1 VPGEESV
8 TRREGGKGLRRIAA
22 AIVLVAGLALATA
35 VVAANRHQLPRP
47 TRSAPDSGVSAFD
60 HGFTPADL
68 HTLLQAGEPDGLLP
82 NGNRVLLSLNE
93 ELQAEIFGLFRRFD
107 PLYGVFAAME
117 PDTGRVVAL
126 VGYRRGGE
134 SDPWLP
140 LKAIYPAA
148 SLVKVV
154 TASAAIERGNVS
166 PQDEISYRGGIYG
179 ISRRGIHAEDGRGTP
194 SMTLEEAIAR
204 SANAV
209 FGKVAVN
216 HVGGPVLEEY
226 LSKFG
231 FGAQIPFD
239 LPVET
244 SHGQV
249 PREEFELARTGAG
262 FGEVYVSPL
271 HMAMIMSAVAS
282 GGAMPRPVLIDRI
295 EDRDGEPLYES
306 SPMKWRDTVLPETA
320 NAVVRMMVK
329 TVEIGTSR
337 RTFGTP
343 ERTPLLSDMDV
354 AGKTGSLSG
363 WTPSVHFEW
372 FAGVAPVGAPRLAL
386 AALVV
391 NDNRWKI
398 KGSYVGKEAFNS
410 YFGYPSSMPPAY
422 AKARGSRKWTP
433 RSRTAGKA
441 KPAVKAKAKKGKKS
455 VKSRKGVRPPKASK
469 ARKRAPAK
477 TTEKAVGKP
486 LAFCISTLKAG
497 G

>member
-1 VPGEESV
+1 M

-22 AIVLVAGLALATA
+22 AGIVLIAGLALATA
-35 VVAANRHQLPRP
+35 VVAANRHQLPPP
-47 TRSAPDSGVSAFD
+47 TRSAPDSGGASEY
-60 HGFTPADL
+60 GFTPADL
-68 HTLLQAGEPDGLLP
+68 HALLRAGRPDGLLP
-82 NGNRVLLSLNE
+82 NGNRVVLSLNE
-93 ELQAEIFGLFRRFD
+93 ELQAQIFDLFRRFD

-148 SLVKVV
+148 SLIKVV

-179 ISRRGIHAEDGRGTP
+179 ISRGVLRARDGRGTP

-216 HVGGPVLEEY
+216 DVGGPVLEEY
-226 LSKFG
+226 LAKFG
-231 FGAQIPFD
+231 FGERIPFD
-239 LPVET
+239 LPVEP
-244 SHGQV
+244 SQAQV
-249 PREEFELARTGAG
+249 PREEYELARTGAG

-271 HMAMIMSAVAS
+271 HMAMMMSAIAS
-282 GGAMPRPVLIDRI
+282 GGAMPRRVLIDRI
-295 EDRDGEPLYES
+295 EDSDGEPLYES
-306 SPMKWRDTVLPETA
+306 APVKWRDTVLPETA

-329 TVEIGTSR
+329 TVEMGTSH

-343 ERTPLLSDMDV
+343 DRTPLLHDMDV
-354 AGKTGSLSG
+354 AAKTGSLSG

-372 FAGVAPVGAPRLAL
+372 FAGVAPVGSPRLAL
-386 AALVV
+386 SALVV

-410 YFGYPSSMPPAY
+410 YFGYPSSMPPVY
-422 AKARGSRKWTP
+422 AKARGSRKWTRP
-433 RSRTAGKA
+433 VSTQGKG
-441 KPAVKAKAKKGKKS
+441 KPAVKAKSKKGKKT
-455 VKSRKGVRPPKASK
+455 VK

-477 TTEKAVGKP
+477 TSEKGVGKP
-486 LAFCISTLKAG
+486 LAVNSPTSRPG

>member
-1 VPGEESV
+1 MPREEAV

-22 AIVLVAGLALATA
+22 AGIVLIAGWALATA
-35 VVAANRHQLPRP
+35 VVAANRHQLPPP
-47 TRSAPDSGVSAFD
+47 TRSAPDSGGASEY
-60 HGFTPADL
+60 GFTPADL
-68 HTLLQAGEPDGLLP
+68 HALLRAGRPDGLLP
-82 NGNRVLLSLNE
+82 NGNRVALSLNE
-93 ELQAEIFGLFRRFD
+93 ELQAQIFDLFRRFD
-107 PLYGVFAAME
+107 PLFGVFAAME

-148 SLVKVV
+148 SLIKVV

-179 ISRRGIHAEDGRGTP
+179 ISRGGLHARDRRGAP

-216 HVGGPVLEEY
+216 DVGGPVLEEY
-226 LSKFG
+226 LAKF
-231 FGAQIPFD
+231 
-239 LPVET
+239 
-244 SHGQV
+244 
-249 PREEFELARTGAG
+249 G

-271 HMAMIMSAVAS
+271 HMAMMMSAIAS
-282 GGAMPRPVLIDRI
+282 GGAMPRPVLVDRI
-295 EDRDGEPLYES
+295 EDRDGMPLYES
-306 SPMKWRDTVLPETA
+306 SPMKWRDVVLPETA

-329 TVEIGTSR
+329 TVEMGTSH

-343 ERTPLLSDMDV
+343 DRTPLLHDMDV
-354 AGKTGSLSG
+354 AAKTGSLSG

-372 FAGVAPVGAPRLAL
+372 FAGVAPVGSPRLAL
-386 AALVV
+386 SALVV

-410 YFGYPSSMPPAY
+410 YFGYPSSMPPVY
-422 AKARGSRKWTP
+422 AKARGSRKWIRP
-433 RSRTAGKA
+433 ASTAKKA
-441 KPAVKAKAKKGKKS
+441 GPTVKSKSKKGKKT
-455 VKSRKGVRPPKASK
+455 VK

-477 TTEKAVGKP
+477 TAEKGVGKP
-486 LAFCISTLKAG
+486 LAVNSPASRPG

>member
-1 VPGEESV
+1 M
-8 TRREGGKGLRRIAA
+8 TRREGGKGLRRIVAA
-22 AIVLVAGLALATA
+22 GFVLIAGWALATA
-35 VVAANRHQLPRP
+35 VVAANRHQLPPP
-47 TRSAPDSGVSAFD
+47 TRSAPDSGGSAFD

-68 HTLLQAGEPDGLLP
+68 HNLLQAGQPEGLLP
-82 NGNRVLLSLNE
+82 NGNRAVLSLHG
-93 ELQAEIFGLFRRFD
+93 ELQAQIFALFRRFD

-148 SLVKVV
+148 SLIKVI

-179 ISRRGIHAEDGRGTP
+179 ISRRGIHAQDGRGIPT
-194 SMTLEEAIAR
+194 MTLEEAIAR

-216 HVGGPVLEEY
+216 DVGGPVLEEY
-226 LSKFG
+226 LAKFG
-231 FGAQIPFD
+231 FGQKIPFD

-244 SHGQV
+244 SHGVV

-271 HMAMIMSAVAS
+271 HMAMIMSAIAS

-295 EDRDGEPLYES
+295 EDSDGEPLYES
-306 SPMKWRDTVLPETA
+306 APVKWRDTVLPETA

-329 TVEIGTSR
+329 TVEMGTSH

-343 ERTPLLSDMDV
+343 ERTPLLYDMDV

-363 WTPSVHFEW
+363 WTPTVHFEW
-372 FAGVAPVGAPRLAL
+372 FAGVAPVGSPRLAL

-410 YFGYPSSMPPAY
+410 YFGYPSSMPPVY
-422 AKARGSRKWTP
+422 AKARGSRKWTRP
-433 RSRTAGKA
+433 VSTQGKG
-441 KPAVKAKAKKGKKS
+441 KPAVKAKSKKGKKT
-455 VKSRKGVRPPKASK
+455 VK

-477 TTEKAVGKP
+477 TSEKGVGKP
-486 LAFCISTLKAG
+486 LAVNSPASRPG

>member
-1 VPGEESV
+1 V
-8 TRREGGKGLRRIAA
+8 TRRADGKGLRRIAA
-22 AIVLVAGLALATA
+22 AGIVLLAGWALATA
-35 VVAANRHQLPRP
+35 VVAANRYQHPRP
-47 TRSAPDSGVSAFD
+47 AHFAPDAGGKAFE

-68 HTLLQAGEPDGLLP
+68 RTLLQSGQPEGLLP
-82 NGNRVLLSLNE
+82 NGNRVTLSLNE
-93 ELQAEIFGLFRRFD
+93 DLQARVSDLFRRFD

-140 LKAIYPAA
+140 MKAIYPAA

-154 TASAAIERGNVS
+154 TASAAIERGDLS

-179 ISRRGIHAEDGRGTP
+179 ISRRGLHARDGRGTP

-226 LSKFG
+226 LAKFG
-231 FGAQIPFD
+231 FGQEIPFD

-244 SHGQV
+244 SRAEV
-249 PREEFELARTGAG
+249 PREDFELARTGAG

-271 HMAMIMSAVAS
+271 HMAMIMSAIAS
-282 GGAMPRPVLIDRI
+282 GGAMPRPVLVERI

-306 SPMKWRDTVLPETA
+306 APEKWRDTVLPETA
-320 NAVVRMMVK
+320 DAVVRMMVK
-329 TVEIGTSR
+329 TVEMGTSHR
-337 RTFGTP
+337 AFGP
-343 ERTPLLSDMDV
+343 PGRTPLLQDMDV

-372 FAGVAPVGAPRLAL
+372 FAGVAPVGSPKLAL

-391 NDNRWKI
+391 NDGRWKI

-410 YFGYPSSMPPAY
+410 YFGYPSSMPPVY
-422 AKARGSRKWTP
+422 AKARGTRKW
-433 RSRTAGKA
+433 SKA
-441 KPAVKAKAKKGKKS
+441 HRKGRKGSPTVKAKSKKGKKVVRARKRS
-455 VKSRKGVRPPKASK
+455 RGKNVRKGV
-469 ARKRAPAK
+469 
-477 TTEKAVGKP
+477 GKP
-486 LAFCISTLKAG
+486 VAGSTSREGPG

>member
-22 AIVLVAGLALATA
+22 VGIVLLIGWAVTTA
-35 VVAANRHQLPRP
+35 VVAANRHQLSPPARI
-47 TRSAPDSGVSAFD
+47 APDSGGAAFD

-68 HTLLQAGEPDGLLP
+68 HALLQAGRPDCLLP
-82 NGNRVLLSLNE
+82 NGNRVALSLNE
-93 ELQAEIFGLFRRFD
+93 ELQARIFDLFRRFD

-148 SLVKVV
+148 SLIKVI

-179 ISRRGIHAEDGRGTP
+179 ITRRGIHARDGRGIPT
-194 SMTLEEAIAR
+194 MTLEEAIAR
-204 SANAV
+204 SANSV

-226 LSKFG
+226 LAKFG
-231 FGAQIPFD
+231 FGERIPFD
-239 LPVET
+239 LPVES
-244 SHGQV
+244 SHGKV

-271 HMAMIMSAVAS
+271 HMAMIMSAIAS
-282 GGAMPRPVLIDRI
+282 GGSMPRPVLIDRI
-295 EDRDGEPLYES
+295 EDGDGKPMYES
-306 SPMKWRDTVLPETA
+306 APVKWRDTVLPETA

-329 TVEIGTSR
+329 TVEMGTSH

-343 ERTPLLSDMDV
+343 ERTPLLHDMDV
-354 AGKTGSLSG
+354 AAKTGSLSG

-372 FAGVAPVGAPRLAL
+372 FAGVAPVGSPRLAL

-391 NDNRWKI
+391 NDGRWKI

-422 AKARGSRKWTP
+422 AKARGTRKWT
-433 RSRTAGKA
+433 R
-441 KPAVKAKAKKGKKS
+441 PARAAKKGKPTVKAKS
-455 VKSRKGVRPPKASK
+455 KKVRKAVKTKKAVRV
-469 ARKRAPAK
+469 RKRAPARTSK
-477 TTEKAVGKP
+477 NDVGKP
-486 LAFCISTLKAG
+486 QAANSFTARTG

>member
-1 VPGEESV
+1 
-8 TRREGGKGLRRIAA
+8 
-22 AIVLVAGLALATA
+22 
-35 VVAANRHQLPRP
+35 VV
-47 TRSAPDSGVSAFD
+47 
-60 HGFTPADL
+60 
-68 HTLLQAGEPDGLLP
+68 
-82 NGNRVLLSLNE
+82 LSLGE
-93 ELQAEIFGLFRRFD
+93 ELQAQIFVLFRKFD

-134 SDPWLP
+134 ADPWLP

-148 SLVKVV
+148 SLIKVI

-179 ISRRGIHAEDGRGTP
+179 ISRRGIHAQDGRGGPT
-194 SMTLEEAIAR
+194 MTLEEAIAR

-226 LSKFG
+226 LAKFG
-231 FGAQIPFD
+231 FGQAIPFD

-244 SHGQV
+244 SQGQV
-249 PREEFELARTGAG
+249 PRDEYELARTGAG

-271 HMAMIMSAVAS
+271 HVAMIMSAVAS

-329 TVEIGTSR
+329 TVEMGTSH

-343 ERTPLLSDMDV
+343 ERTPLLNDMEV

-372 FAGVAPVGAPRLAL
+372 FAGVAPVGSPRLAL

-391 NDNRWKI
+391 NDHRWKI

-410 YFGYPSSMPPAY
+410 YFGYPSSMPPVY
-422 AKARGSRKWTP
+422 SKARGSRKWAP
-433 RSRTAGKA
+433 RSRTTGKA
-441 KPAVKAKAKKGKKS
+441 KRTIKGKSK
-455 VKSRKGVRPPKASK
+455 KARKGMKARKAIKAPKAGK
-469 ARKRAPAK
+469 TRKRAPAK

-486 LAFCISTLKAG
+486 LALSSAAARTG

>member
-1 VPGEESV
+1 V

-22 AIVLVAGLALATA
+22 AGIVLIAVWAVATA
-35 VVAANRHQLPRP
+35 VMAANRHQLPPP
-47 TRSAPDSGVSAFD
+47 TRSAPDSGESAFD
-60 HGFTPADL
+60 HGFTPTDL
-68 HTLLQAGEPDGLLP
+68 HTLLQAGRPDGLLP
-82 NGNRVLLSLNE
+82 NGNRVVLSLNE
-93 ELQAEIFGLFRRFD
+93 ELQSEIFELFRRFD
-107 PLYGVFAAME
+107 PLFGVFAAME

-148 SLVKVV
+148 SLIKVI

-179 ISRRGIHAEDGRGTP
+179 ITRRGIHARDGRGIP
-194 SMTLEEAIAR
+194 KMTLEEAIAR

-216 HVGGPVLEEY
+216 DVGGPVLEEY
-226 LSKFG
+226 LAKFG
-231 FGAQIPFD
+231 FGAKIPFD
-239 LPVET
+239 LPVES

-271 HMAMIMSAVAS
+271 HMAMIMSAIAS
-282 GGAMPRPVLIDRI
+282 GGAMPRPILIDRI
-295 EDRDGEPLYES
+295 ENSEGMPLYES

-329 TVEIGTSR
+329 TVEIGTSH

-343 ERTPLLSDMDV
+343 ERTPLLHDMDV
-354 AGKTGSLSG
+354 AAKTGSLSG

-372 FAGVAPVGAPRLAL
+372 FAGVAPVGSPRLAL
-386 AALVV
+386 SALVV

-410 YFGYPSSMPPAY
+410 YFGYPSSVPPVY
-422 AKARGSRKWTP
+422 SKARGSRKWT
-433 RSRTAGKA
+433 RSSRKAGKG
-441 KPAVKAKAKKGKKS
+441 KPAVKAKSKKGGKA
-455 VKSRKGVRPPKASK
+455 VKAG
-469 ARKRAPAK
+469 KRAPAK
-477 TTEKAVGKP
+477 TAGKGPGKP
-486 LAFCISTLKAG
+486 LAVSVSPARPG

>member
-1 VPGEESV
+1 M
-8 TRREGGKGLRRIAA
+8 TRRAGGKMFRRVMATGIL
-22 AIVLVAGLALATA
+22 LVAGWSLATA
-35 VVAANRHQLPRP
+35 VAAGDRHQLSPP
-47 TRSAPDSGVSAFD
+47 TRSAPDSGGSAFD

-68 HTLLQAGEPDGLLP
+68 HTLLQAGRPDGLLP
-82 NGNRVLLSLNE
+82 NGNRVTLSLNE
-93 ELQAEIFGLFRRFD
+93 ELQSQIIALFRRFD
-107 PLYGVFAAME
+107 PLFGVFAAME

-148 SLVKVV
+148 SLIKVI
-154 TASAAIERGNVS
+154 TASAAIERGKVS
-166 PQDEISYRGGIYG
+166 PQDEFSYRGGIYG
-179 ISRRGIHAEDGRGTP
+179 ITRGGIHARDGRGIP
-194 SMTLEEAIAR
+194 KMTLEEAIAR

-226 LSKFG
+226 LAKFG
-231 FGAQIPFD
+231 FDQKIPFD

-244 SHGQV
+244 SRGTV
-249 PREEFELARTGAG
+249 PKDEYELARTGAG

-271 HMAMIMSAVAS
+271 HVAMIMSAIAS

-295 EDRDGEPLYES
+295 EDRDGMALFES
-306 SPMKWRDTVLPETA
+306 SPVKWRDTVLPETA

-329 TVEIGTSR
+329 TVEMGTSH

-343 ERTPLLSDMDV
+343 ERTPLLHDMDV

-372 FAGVAPVGAPRLAL
+372 FAGVAPVGSPRLAL
-386 AALVV
+386 SALVV

-410 YFGYPSSMPPAY
+410 YFGYPSSLPPVY
-422 AKARGSRKWTP
+422 AKARGTRKWTRP
-433 RSRTAGKA
+433 ARAAGKGE
-441 KPAVKAKAKKGKKS
+441 PTVKAKSKKGKK
-455 VKSRKGVRPPKASK
+455 AAK

-477 TTEKAVGKP
+477 TAEKGAGKP
-486 LAFCISTLKAG
+486 LAVNSSTARAG

>member
-1 VPGEESV
+1 M
-8 TRREGGKGLRRIAA
+8 TRRADGKMLRRIVAA
-22 AIVLVAGLALATA
+22 GIVLLAGGALATA
-35 VVAANRHQLPRP
+35 VVAENRYQLPRP
-47 TRSAPDSGVSAFD
+47 ARSAPNSGGGAFD
-60 HGFTPADL
+60 HGFSPADL
-68 HTLLQAGEPDGLLP
+68 HTLLQAGRPDGLLP
-82 NGNRVLLSLNE
+82 NGNRVTLSLNE
-93 ELQAEIFGLFRRFD
+93 ELQAQIFELFRRFN

-148 SLVKVV
+148 SLIKVI
-154 TASAAIERGNVS
+154 TASAAIERGKVS

-179 ISRRGIHAEDGRGTP
+179 ISRGGLHARDRRGTP

-226 LSKFG
+226 LTKFG
-231 FGAQIPFD
+231 FGQAIPFD

-244 SHGQV
+244 SRGQV
-249 PREEFELARTGAG
+249 PRDEYELARTGAG

-271 HMAMIMSAVAS
+271 HMAMIMSAIAS

-295 EDRDGEPLYES
+295 EDRDGAPLYES
-306 SPMKWRDTVLPETA
+306 SPMKWRDTVQPETA

-329 TVEIGTSR
+329 TVEMGTSR

-343 ERTPLLSDMDV
+343 ARTPLLSDMDV

-363 WTPSVHFEW
+363 WTPAVHFEW
-372 FAGVAPVGAPRLAL
+372 FAGVAPVGSPRLAL

-391 NDNRWKI
+391 NDGRWKI
-398 KGSYVGKEAFNS
+398 KGSYVGKEAFNT

-422 AKARGSRKWTP
+422 AKARGSKKWT
-433 RSRTAGKA
+433 RASRAAGKGE
-441 KPAVKAKAKKGKKS
+441 PTVKAKSKKAKKS
-455 VKSRKGVRPPKASK
+455 VKSRKAVK
-469 ARKRAPAK
+469 ARKRHPAK
-477 TTEKAVGKP
+477 TAEKDVGKP
-486 LAFCISTLKAG
+486 LAGNASSQRTG

>member
-1 VPGEESV
+1 M
-8 TRREGGKGLRRIAA
+8 TRREGGKGVRRIATA
-22 AIVLVAGLALATA
+22 GIVLIAGWALATA
-35 VVAANRHQLPRP
+35 VVAANRHELPPP
-47 TRSAPDSGVSAFD
+47 TRSAPDSGGSAFD

-68 HTLLQAGEPDGLLP
+68 HTLLQAGRPGGLLP
-82 NGNRVLLSLNE
+82 NGNHVELSLNE
-93 ELQAEIFGLFRRFD
+93 ELQAQIFDLFRRFD
-107 PLYGVFAAME
+107 PLFGVFAAME

-148 SLVKVV
+148 SLIKVI

-179 ISRRGIHAEDGRGTP
+179 ITRRGIHARDGRGIP
-194 SMTLEEAIAR
+194 KMTLEEAIAR

-216 HVGGPVLEEY
+216 DVGGPVLEEY
-226 LSKFG
+226 LAKFG
-231 FGAQIPFD
+231 FGERVPFD
-239 LPVET
+239 LPVEP
-244 SHGQV
+244 SRAEV

-271 HMAMIMSAVAS
+271 HMAMIMSAIAS

-295 EDRDGEPLYES
+295 EDRDGMPLYES

-343 ERTPLLSDMDV
+343 DATPLLHDMDV
-354 AGKTGSLSG
+354 AAKTGSLSG

-372 FAGVAPVGAPRLAL
+372 FAGVAPVGSPRLAL
-386 AALVV
+386 SALVV

-410 YFGYPSSMPPAY
+410 YFGYPSSMPPVY
-422 AKARGSRKWTP
+422 GKSRGSRKWT
-433 RSRTAGKA
+433 RAASAAGKGGQG
-441 KPAVKAKAKKGKKS
+441 AKAKSKKPGKAAKS
-455 VKSRKGVRPPKASK
+455 
-469 ARKRAPAK
+469 RKRAPAK
-477 TTEKAVGKP
+477 TAKKGGGKP
-486 LAFCISTLKAG
+486 VAVNASPAKPG

>member
-1 VPGEESV
+1 M
-8 TRREGGKGLRRIAA
+8 TRRANGKGPRRIAA
-22 AIVLVAGLALATA
+22 AAIVLIAGLALATA
-35 VVAANRHQLPRP
+35 VVAANRYQLPRP
-47 TRSAPDSGVSAFD
+47 ARSAPAAGSKAFD

-68 HTLLQAGEPDGLLP
+68 HTLLQSGRAEGLLP
-82 NGNRVLLSLNE
+82 GGNRVALSLNE
-93 ELQAEIFGLFRRFD
+93 DLQSRIFDLFRRFD
-107 PLYGVFAAME
+107 PLFGVFAAME

-148 SLVKVV
+148 SLIKVV
-154 TASAAIERGNVS
+154 TASAAIERGKVS

-179 ISRRGIHAEDGRGTP
+179 ISRRGLHARDARGGP

-226 LSKFG
+226 LTKFG
-231 FGAQIPFD
+231 FGQAIPFD
-239 LPVET
+239 LPVEP
-244 SHGQV
+244 SRAEV

-271 HMAMIMSAVAS
+271 HMAMIMSAIAS
-282 GGAMPRPVLIDRI
+282 GGAMPRPILIDRV

-306 SPMKWRDTVLPETA
+306 SPEKWRDTVLPETA
-320 NAVVRMMVK
+320 DAVVRMMVK
-329 TVEIGTSR
+329 TVEMGTSH
-337 RTFGTP
+337 RTFGSP
-343 ERTPLLSDMDV
+343 ERTPLLHDMDV

-363 WTPSVHFEW
+363 WTPAVHFEW
-372 FAGVAPVGAPRLAL
+372 FAGVAPVGSPKLAL

-391 NDNRWKI
+391 NDGRWKI
-398 KGSYVGKEAFNS
+398 KGSYVGKEAFNT

-422 AKARGSRKWTP
+422 AKARGTRKWTRHHRP
-433 RSRTAGKA
+433 A
-441 KPAVKAKAKKGKKS
+441 KKGGAAVKAKSKRGKKA
-455 VKSRKGVRPPKASK
+455 VR
-469 ARKRAPAK
+469 ARKRLRGK
-477 TTEKAVGKP
+477 TAGKGAGKP
-486 LAFCISTLKAG
+486 LAVSASAG
-497 G
+497 GPGG